1 MRINQPVTQKEVL
14 YPPHYNLLSI
24 TQPDSHITYASAE
37 FCEVAG
43 YSLEEMV
50 GQPHNLVRHPDMPE
64 AAFQDMWSHLKKGQS
79 WMGLVKNRTKS
90 GDHYWVDAFASPI
103 IENGKTVEYQSVR
116 LSPNREHV
124 ENAEK
129 VYAQIRANKTP
140 WQLKLP
146 RTRLWQRM
154 TVGFLGAAVIAA
166 AVDHFFTGAGVPM
179 MLLLS
184 ILISYSLTRRLE
196 RVTETARKVFDN
208 PLMELVY
215 NKRVDDISEIQ
226 LALKMRQSE
235 LNAVVGRI
243 QDSNL
248 QLVEAAKVSSVNCNH
263 TADNLDGQSRETE
276 QVATAITEMNSTANE
291 IASNAQAA
299 SAAANSAQTAA
310 SEGMD
315 SVEDT
320 VGSIIQLAKQLD
332 SATTVIEKLSAQSA
346 TIGQVIEVIQSVSD
360 QTNLLAL
367 NAAIEAARAGEQ
379 GRGFAVVADEV
390 RKLAQRSSES
400 SSEIQSIV
408 QTIQSSTRE
417 AVEAISQGNSLSQSC
432 VNSANDSGDKLKA
445 LLAQMADIAQRN
457 EHIATAVDEMA
468 RVTES
473 MNVSVQSISDGSAAT
488 LLLANDTHEQC
499 KALVTNLDSQGS
511 LVKQFRR
518 L

>member
-50 GQPHNLVRHPDMPE
+50 GQPHNLVRHPEMPE

-166 AVDHFFTGAGVPM
+166 AVDHLLAGAGIPM

-184 ILISYSLTRRLE
+184 SLTSYSLTRRLE

-291 IASNAQAA
+291 IANNAQAA
-299 SAAANSAQTAA
+299 SAVANNAQTAA
-310 SEGMD
+310 NEGVD
-315 SVEDT
+315 SVADT
-320 VGSIIQLAKQLD
+320 VNSIVLLAKQLD
-332 SATTVIEKLSAQSA
+332 SATSVIEKLSAQSA
-346 TIGQVIEVIQSVSD
+346 TIGQVIEVIQSVSE

-400 SSEIQSIV
+400 SEEIQNIV
-408 QTIQSSTRE
+408 QSIQNSTRE
-417 AVEAISQGNSLSQSC
+417 AVDTISHGNVLSQSC
-432 VNSANDSGDKLKA
+432 MNSANHSGDKLKA

-473 MNVSVQSISDGSAAT
+473 MNASVQSISDGSTAT